1 MALISTRTHAVG
13 DYAGGIVMIAVSRLG
28 FVRDRRA
35 AAMLAAA
42 GAGTLVASALTDYE
56 LGLVRRLPMRA
67 HLALDGVAGALMA
80 TGALALRSAGVGLG
94 SWVPHVAVGVGQIA
108 GAAVTDRS
116 PSAREAEGIPGTPGA
131 LSGEGL
137 AAAQPAAGGVP
148 VAPPPPD
155 APGPSLTAP
164 GQPESDVERAA
175 RIDAELGAEDAGA
188 SGDELVAQQAAAA
201 AAEAAAIGGNAP
213 SPTGDPALDP
223 VYEAGGGEQ
232 DGFET
237 AEADLVRNA
246 THDDG
251 QGDPARDAITPELQS
266 DEASAASG
274 EGDAESKPDA

>member
-1 MALISTRTHAVG
+1 MALISTKTHAVG
-13 DYAGGIVMIAVSRLG
+13 DYAGGILMIAASRLP

-35 AAMLAAA
+35 AAMLTAA

-56 LGLVRRLPMRA
+56 LGLLRRLPMRA
-67 HLALDGVAGALMA
+67 HLALDGVAGALMT
-80 TGALALRSAGVGLG
+80 TGALALRSTGVGIG
-94 SWVPHVAVGVGQIA
+94 SWVPHVAIGISQIA

-116 PSAREAEGIPGTPGA
+116 PSANDVEGIPGTPGH

-137 AAAQPAAGGVP
+137 AARQPAAGGVP

-164 GQPESDVERAA
+164 GHPESDVERGE
-175 RIDAELGAEDAGA
+175 RIDAELAAEDVAP
-188 SGDELVAQQAAAA
+188 SGDEFVAQQAAAA

-213 SPTGDPALDP
+213 SETGEPALDP
-223 VYEAGGGEQ
+223 VYQAGGGEQ
-232 DGFET
+232 DGFEA

-251 QGDPARDAITPELQS
+251 HGDPARDALTPELES
-266 DEASAASG
+266 DESRAASG
-274 EGDAESKPDA
+274 EADAESKPDS